1 MPPNLNALSMLKRII
16 GRTEMVDLPSIPWNQ
31 VPCRIDTGAYRS
43 SMHCDDIHLNENPDG
58 SQTLVVTFQGED
70 SHSEKH
76 FSRFSETSVKSSNG
90 IAETRYLV
98 ALPVRIFGTDF
109 ITEFTLTNRTEMK
122 FPVLL
127 GRTFLRHGFIVDV
140 RKTNQSF
147 KTTSA

>member
-1 MPPNLNALSMLKRII
+1 MQHNLNELFMAKRIV
-16 GRTEMVDLPSIPWNQ
+16 GRTEIIDLPSIPWNQ
-31 VPCRIDTGAYRS
+31 VPCRIDTGAFRS
-43 SMHCDDIHLNENPDG
+43 SMHCDDIHLKQNADG

-76 FSRFSETSVKSSNG
+76 FNAFSETTVKSSNG

-98 ALPVRIFGTDF
+98 ELPVRIFGTDF
-109 ITEFTLTNRTEMK
+109 TTEFTLTNRTEMK

-140 RKTNQSF
+140 RKTNQSI
-147 KTTSA
+147 KSTLA